1 MTLAAVPA
9 PQAEYANSVEV
20 WEQALAHERKVTD
33 LISKL
38 VVMATAAGDHAT
50 MAMLQWFVTEQVEEE
65 KTARTILEEAQRIGP
80 TSSAIYF
87 LDRHLGKEA
96 DDRAKEEKEE

>member
-1 MTLAAVPA
+1 MG
-9 PQAEYANSVEV
+9 
-20 WEQALAHERKVTD
+20 QALAHERKVTD

-80 TSSAIYF
+80 TSSAITSSIGI
-87 LDRHLGKEA
+87 LGRK
-96 DDRAKEEKEE
+96 RTIGRKKKEEKEA

>member
-1 MTLAAVPA
+1 MRRQAGEEVVHAMKFFDYINDRDGRVTLAAVPA

-50 MAMLQWFVTEQVEEE
+50 MAMLQWFVTEQV
-65 KTARTILEEAQRIGP
+65 
-80 TSSAIYF
+80 
-87 LDRHLGKEA
+87 
-96 DDRAKEEKEE
+96 